1 MEEISRNSTDNA
13 TTTNNDS
20 SNRSMLPTLFGL
32 ITFYT
37 LTKCLRTFIHQFHCY
52 WNFTTYSRGLRSKPQ
67 NLFRIFNPWFIQSH
81 ACLLIHLPP
90 YCLSI
95 CQLTTPGRRKS
106 ASYCLKLVLYV
117 SWSCNFINQQLSITV
132 SDDKRCIVRS
142 RPHDLITNPSEK
154 DIALHSF
161 IVCNN
166 FSSHV
171 QSSLVN
177 TVHWCTTA
185 FHLSSYL
192 SSVIQLSHYKTLAH

>member
-90 YCLSI
+90 YCLFVYLPADI
-95 CQLTTPGRRKS
+95 IRETKIGILL
-106 ASYCLKLVLYV
+106 LKTGLVCKIV
-117 SWSCNFINQQLSITV
+117 SWSCNFINQQLSIIV

-142 RPHDLITNPSEK
+142 RPHDLITYPSEK
-154 DIALHSF
+154 DIALH
-161 IVCNN
+161 
-166 FSSHV
+166 
-171 QSSLVN
+171 
-177 TVHWCTTA
+177 
-185 FHLSSYL
+185 
-192 SSVIQLSHYKTLAH
+192 